1 MASESQFMIPGQIAL
16 LEQAESGEKGSTDG
30 AVRDFNK
37 CFCISNWKV
46 VTITVLDQIREP

>member
-1 MASESQFMIPGQIAL
+1 MASESQFMIPGQTAL
-16 LEQAESGEKGSTDG
+16 LEQAESGEKGFTDG